1 MKVAVAGGTGVVGSL
16 TVRIARERGHEAV
29 ALSRR
34 TGVDLVTG
42 SGLDLTGVDAVIDAS
57 GGTTVSAKAS
67 REFFRAVTEHLF
79 AAEKRAGVRHHV
91 ALSIVGA
98 AAHPH
103 GYYAGKAL
111 QEELVAAGPVP
122 GTILRATQFFEFAL
136 QNAVRIG
143 SIALLP
149 RMRSQPVAAA
159 SVAGELVSL
168 AEAGPGAAP
177 GVTELAGP
185 RAVRMAE
192 LLREIRDFRGESG
205 RVIEFPLPGRFGRTL
220 ASGGLLPG
228 PAARRD
234 PVTLA
239 AWLLRA

>member
-1 MKVAVAGGTGVVGSL
+1 MRIAVAGGTGVVGAH

-29 ALSRR
+29 VLSRS

-42 SGLDLTGVDAVIDAS
+42 SGLDLTGVDAVIDVS
-57 GGTTVSAKAS
+57 GATTVSAKAA
-67 REFFRAVTEHLF
+67 REFFRSATEHLF
-79 AAEKRAGVRHHV
+79 AAEKRAGVGHHI

-98 AAHPH
+98 ATHPF

-122 GTILRATQFFEFAL
+122 GSILRATQFYEFAA

-143 SIALLP
+143 PIVMLP

-159 SVAGELVSL
+159 SVAGELVRL
-168 AEAGPGAAP
+168 AEEGPAEGDRIS
-177 GVTELAGP
+177 ELAGP
-185 RAVRMAE
+185 REVRMAE
-192 LLREIRDFRGESG
+192 LLREIRDFRGERG
-205 RVIEFPLPGRFGRTL
+205 RVFEFPLPGRFGRAL

-228 PAARRD
+228 PEARRD

-239 AWLLRA
+239 TWLLSA